1 MAPASLHVTVLPG
14 VLLLTATVTVQVAG
28 KQIAH
33 LELSSTVSTNL
44 PSHYSNNGWT
54 KAKIICN

>member
-44 PSHYSNNGWT
+44 PSHYSNNG
-54 KAKIICN
+54 